1 MIYRVIKYMKKNTR
15 LLISGGAGYIGSVLS
30 HHLKKNNISFIILDN
45 KKKVDPNFFPK
56 KTILYRGDISNQI
69 LLEKIYTEFKPTHI
83 VHLAAKISV
92 MESEQNKAKYKLN
105 NIIKSKIFINFFIR
119 KKIKNFLFSSSAAVY
134 SNSINAKKETL
145 KEKPANYYGKTK
157 LDLENYL
164 LQQKKKYNLNIVILR
179 FFNVVGAHDK
189 LRSGNSSYSSK
200 NLFSSICRSILKNK
214 IFNININNSNNNLL
228 TKDGT
233 AIRDFIDVNDIAK
246 IIITVVKK
254 KFIKYEVLN
263 IGSGIGYTVLEIVRL
278 FEKKLKKK
286 INIKFL
292 KNNKAGASNIVSN
305 NELIK
310 KIYANKLL
318 SINASII
325 LHYKFYKKKFKY

>member
-1 MIYRVIKYMKKNTR
+1 MKNNTR

-30 HHLKKNNISFIILDN
+30 HHLKKNSIPFIILDY

-56 KTILYRGDISNQI
+56 KSILYRGDISNQI

-92 MESEQNKAKYKLN
+92 MESEQNKAEYKLN
-105 NIIKSKIFINFFIR
+105 NIIKSKIFISFFIR

-134 SNSINAKKETL
+134 SNNINVKKETV

-189 LRSGNSSYSSK
+189 LRSGNSSCSSK
-200 NLFSSICRSILKNK
+200 NLFSSICRSILKKK
-214 IFNININNSNNNLL
+214 IFNINSNNKNNLL

-233 AIRDFIDVNDIAK
+233 AIRDFINVNDIAK
-246 IIITVVKK
+246 IIITIVKK
-254 KFIKYEVLN
+254 KFIKYDVLN
-263 IGSGIGYTVLEIVRL
+263 IGSGIGYTVLEIIRL
-278 FEKKLKKK
+278 FEKNLKKK
-286 INIKFL
+286 LNIKFL
-292 KNNKAGASNIVSN
+292 KNNKAGASNVVSN
-305 NELIK
+305 SEMIK
-310 KIYANKLL
+310 KIYTNKLT

-325 LHYKFYKKKFKY
+325 SHYKFYNKKFK

>member
-1 MIYRVIKYMKKNTR
+1 
-15 LLISGGAGYIGSVLS
+15 
-30 HHLKKNNISFIILDN
+30 
-45 KKKVDPNFFPK
+45 
-56 KTILYRGDISNQI
+56 
-69 LLEKIYTEFKPTHI
+69 
-83 VHLAAKISV
+83 VHLAAKINV

-105 NIIKSKIFINFFIR
+105 NVIKSKIFINFFIR

-134 SNSINAKKETL
+134 SNNTNVKKETL

-164 LQQKKKYNLNIVILR
+164 LQQNKKYNLNIVILR

-189 LRSGNSSYSSK
+189 LSSGNSSFSSK
-200 NLFSSICRSILKNK
+200 SLFSSICRSILKKK
-214 IFNININNSNNNLL
+214 IFNINSNNKNNLI

-233 AIRDFIDVNDIAK
+233 VIRDFINVNDIAK

-254 KFIKYEVLN
+254 KFIKYKVLN

-286 INIKFL
+286 LNIKFL

-305 NELIK
+305 SELIK
-310 KIYANKLL
+310 KIYTNKLT
-318 SINASII
+318 SINTSII
-325 LHYKFYKKKFKY
+325 SHYKFYKKKFKY